1 MTKKNA
7 ILLLTFSILLA
18 PGLAAADS
26 TADAPAVSQALPSL
40 SCPAAGQDAATQAVT
55 PAELGTAIALS
66 NSPNCCLH
74 FERTCQKLCDG
85 VIVEFTCSPE
95 GCSAFCV
102 CG

>member
-26 TADAPAVSQALPSL
+26 PAAAPAVSQAHSSL
-40 SCPAAGQDAATQAVT
+40 SCPAAGQGAATLAVT
-55 PAELGTAIALS
+55 PAELGTAIARS
-66 NSPNCCLH
+66 NSPNCCTN
-74 FERTCQKLCDG
+74 FERTCQRICGG
-85 VIVEFTCSPE
+85 VVVEFTCSPE

>member
-26 TADAPAVSQALPSL
+26 TAAAPPVSQALSSL
-40 SCPAAGQDAATQAVT
+40 SCPAAGPGAATLAVT
-55 PAELGTAIALS
+55 PAELGRAIARS
-66 NSPNCCLH
+66 NSPNCCLN
-74 FERTCQKLCDG
+74 FERTCQRICEG
-85 VIVEFTCSPE
+85 VIVEFTCNPE
-95 GCSAFCV
+95 SCVAFCV